1 MSNPLFPLG
10 AALIIGGSGG
20 LGAAIAQQ
28 FALDGS
34 NVALSYNS
42 NKAAGEAM
50 GQTIEALGRK
60 ASVHQLNA
68 ADLQGIE
75 RVIADAIA
83 AHGRIHTLVFAAAGV
98 AHQLHISEFT
108 DELWKEHMD
117 AEVTGFY
124 KLCRGMLPHFKAQGG
139 GSIVHIG
146 SGGELIWPARDG
158 LSVIPK
164 AANEALVRGIANEE
178 GQFNIRANSVLVGVI
193 EAGMFLKLKR
203 KACLRLNGK
212 PWSKACCPCAALVRL
227 RILPMRQYFSH
238 PIKRTTS
245 QGKKLPWRAASA
257 FKS

>member
-1 MSNPLFPLG
+1 MTPHLFPPG

-28 FALDGS
+28 FAIDGS
-34 NVALSYNS
+34 DVAITYNS
-42 NKAAGEAM
+42 NEASGQAVAQGIAAQE
-50 GQTIEALGRK
+50 RK

-83 AHGRIHTLVFAAAGV
+83 QHGRIHTLVFAAAGV

-108 DELWKEHMD
+108 DELWNEHIH

-124 KLCRGMLPHFKAQGG
+124 KLCRGLIPHFRAQGG

-146 SGGELIWPARDG
+146 SGGHLIWPARDG

-164 AANEALVRGIANEE
+164 AANEAVIRGIASEE

-193 EAGMFLKLKR
+193 EAGMFLKLKAQGVFTPEWEAMV
-203 KACLRLNGK
+203 KAM
-212 PWSKACCPCAALVRL
+212 
-227 RILPMRQYFSH
+227 LPMRRF
-238 PIKRTTS
+238 
-245 QGKKLPWRAASA
+245 GKGEDIANAAVFLASNKA
-257 FKS
+257 NYITGQTLAVAGGFGV

>member
-1 MSNPLFPLG
+1 MSNPLFPQG

-34 NVALSYNS
+34 DVALSYNT
-42 NKAAGEAM
+42 NKSAGEAM
-50 GQTIEALGRK
+50 GQEIAALGRK

-68 ADLQGIE
+68 ADLSGVE

-98 AHQLHISEFT
+98 AHQLHIAEFT

-124 KLCRGMLPHFKAQGG
+124 KLCRGLLPHFKAQGG

-164 AANEALVRGIANEE
+164 AANEALVRGIATEE

-193 EAGMFLKLKR
+193 EAGMFLKLKAQGVFTPEWEAMV
-203 KACLRLNGK
+203 KGM
-212 PWSKACCPCAALVRL
+212 
-227 RILPMRQYFSH
+227 LPMRRF
-238 PIKRTTS
+238 
-245 QGKKLPWRAASA
+245 GKADDIANAAVFLASNKA
-257 FKS
+257 NYITGQKIAVAGGFGV

>member
-1 MSNPLFPLG
+1 MTPHLFPPG

-28 FALDGS
+28 FAIDGS
-34 NVALSYNS
+34 DVAITYNS
-42 NKAAGEAM
+42 NEAAGQAVAQ
-50 GQTIEALGRK
+50 GIAAQGRT

-83 AHGRIHTLVFAAAGV
+83 QHGRIHTLVFAAAGV
-98 AHQLHISEFT
+98 AHQLHISEFS
-108 DELWKEHMD
+108 DELWNEHIH

-124 KLCRGMLPHFKAQGG
+124 KLCRGLIPHFRAQGG

-146 SGGELIWPARDG
+146 SGGHLIWPARDG

-164 AANEALVRGIANEE
+164 AANEAVIRGIASEE

-193 EAGMFLKLKR
+193 EAGMFLKLKAQGVFTPEWEAMV
-203 KACLRLNGK
+203 KAM
-212 PWSKACCPCAALVRL
+212 
-227 RILPMRQYFSH
+227 LPMRRF
-238 PIKRTTS
+238 
-245 QGKKLPWRAASA
+245 GKGEDIANAAVFLASNKA
-257 FKS
+257 NYITGQTLAVAGGFGV

>member
-1 MSNPLFPLG
+1 MTPHLFPPG

-28 FALDGS
+28 FAIDGS
-34 NVALSYNS
+34 DVAITYNS
-42 NKAAGEAM
+42 NEAAGQAVAQ
-50 GQTIEALGRK
+50 GIAAQGRT

-83 AHGRIHTLVFAAAGV
+83 QHGRIHTLVFAAAGV

-108 DELWKEHMD
+108 DELWNEHIH

-124 KLCRGMLPHFKAQGG
+124 KLCRGLIPHFRAQGG

-146 SGGELIWPARDG
+146 SGGHLIWPARDG

-164 AANEALVRGIANEE
+164 AANEAVIRGIASEE
-178 GQFNIRANSVLVGVI
+178 WQFNIRANSVLVGVI
-193 EAGMFLKLKR
+193 EAGMFLKLKAQGVFTPEWEAMV
-203 KACLRLNGK
+203 KAM
-212 PWSKACCPCAALVRL
+212 
-227 RILPMRQYFSH
+227 LPMRRF
-238 PIKRTTS
+238 
-245 QGKKLPWRAASA
+245 GKGEDIANAAVFLASNKA
-257 FKS
+257 NYITGQTLAVAGGFGV

>member
-34 NVALSYNS
+34 DVALSYNS
-42 NKAAGEAM
+42 NKAAGEAT
-50 GQTIEALGRK
+50 GQQIEALGRK

-75 RVIADAIA
+75 RVIADAVA

-124 KLCRGMLPHFKAQGG
+124 KLCRGLLPHFKAQGG

-193 EAGMFLKLKR
+193 EAGMFLKLKAQGVFTHEWEAMV
-203 KACLRLNGK
+203 KGM
-212 PWSKACCPCAALVRL
+212 
-227 RILPMRQYFSH
+227 LPMRRF
-238 PIKRTTS
+238 
-245 QGKKLPWRAASA
+245 GKAEDIANAVVFLASNKA
-257 FKS
+257 NYITGQKIAVAGGFGV

>member
-1 MSNPLFPLG
+1 MTPHLFPPG

-28 FALDGS
+28 FAIDGS
-34 NVALSYNS
+34 DVAITYNS
-42 NKAAGEAM
+42 NEAAGQAVAQGIAAQER
-50 GQTIEALGRK
+50 T

-83 AHGRIHTLVFAAAGV
+83 QHGRIHTLVFAAAGV

-108 DELWKEHMD
+108 DELWNEHIH

-124 KLCRGMLPHFKAQGG
+124 KLCRGLIPHFRAQGG

-146 SGGELIWPARDG
+146 SGGHLIWPARDG

-164 AANEALVRGIANEE
+164 AANEAVIRGIASEE

-193 EAGMFLKLKR
+193 EAGMFLKLKAQGVFTPEWEAMV
-203 KACLRLNGK
+203 KAM
-212 PWSKACCPCAALVRL
+212 
-227 RILPMRQYFSH
+227 LPMRRF
-238 PIKRTTS
+238 
-245 QGKKLPWRAASA
+245 GKGEDIANAAVFLASNKA
-257 FKS
+257 NYITGQTLAVAGGFGV

>member
-1 MSNPLFPLG
+1 MTPHLFPPG

-28 FALDGS
+28 FAIDGS
-34 NVALSYNS
+34 DVAITYNS
-42 NKAAGEAM
+42 NEAAGQAVAQ
-50 GQTIEALGRK
+50 GIAAQGRT

-83 AHGRIHTLVFAAAGV
+83 QHGRIHTLVFAAADV

-108 DELWKEHMD
+108 DELWNEHIH

-124 KLCRGMLPHFKAQGG
+124 KLCRGLIPHFRAQGG

-146 SGGELIWPARDG
+146 SGGHLIWPARDG

-164 AANEALVRGIANEE
+164 AANEAVIRGIASEE

-193 EAGMFLKLKR
+193 EAGMFLKLKAQGVFTPDWEAMV
-203 KACLRLNGK
+203 KAM
-212 PWSKACCPCAALVRL
+212 
-227 RILPMRQYFSH
+227 LPMRRF
-238 PIKRTTS
+238 
-245 QGKKLPWRAASA
+245 GKGEDIANAAVFLASNKA
-257 FKS
+257 NYITGQTLAVAGGFGV

>member
-1 MSNPLFPLG
+1 MTPHLFPPG

-28 FALDGS
+28 FAIDGS
-34 NVALSYNS
+34 DVAITYNS
-42 NKAAGEAM
+42 NEAAGQAVAQ
-50 GQTIEALGRK
+50 GIAAQGRT

-83 AHGRIHTLVFAAAGV
+83 QHGRIHTLVFAAAGV

-108 DELWKEHMD
+108 DELWNEHIH

-124 KLCRGMLPHFKAQGG
+124 KLCRGLIPHFRAQGG

-146 SGGELIWPARDG
+146 SGGHLIWPARDG
-158 LSVIPK
+158 LSVFPK
-164 AANEALVRGIANEE
+164 AANVAVIRGIASEE

-193 EAGMFLKLKR
+193 EAGMFLKLKAQGVFTPEWEAMV
-203 KACLRLNGK
+203 KAM
-212 PWSKACCPCAALVRL
+212 
-227 RILPMRQYFSH
+227 LPMRRF
-238 PIKRTTS
+238 
-245 QGKKLPWRAASA
+245 GKGEDIANAAVFLASNKA
-257 FKS
+257 NYITGQTLAVAGGFGV

>member
-1 MSNPLFPLG
+1 MTPHLFPPG

-28 FALDGS
+28 FAIDGS
-34 NVALSYNS
+34 DVAITYNS
-42 NKAAGEAM
+42 NEAAGQAVAQ
-50 GQTIEALGRK
+50 GIAAQGRT

-83 AHGRIHTLVFAAAGV
+83 QHGRIHTLVFAAAGV

-108 DELWKEHMD
+108 DELWNEHIH

-124 KLCRGMLPHFKAQGG
+124 KLCRGLIPHFRAQGG

-146 SGGELIWPARDG
+146 SGGHLMWPARDG

-164 AANEALVRGIANEE
+164 SAN
-178 GQFNIRANSVLVGVI
+178 
-193 EAGMFLKLKR
+193 
-203 KACLRLNGK
+203 
-212 PWSKACCPCAALVRL
+212 
-227 RILPMRQYFSH
+227 
-238 PIKRTTS
+238 
-245 QGKKLPWRAASA
+245 
-257 FKS
+257 

>member
-1 MSNPLFPLG
+1 MTPHLFPPG

-28 FALDGS
+28 FAIDGS
-34 NVALSYNS
+34 DVAITYNS
-42 NKAAGEAM
+42 NEAAGQAVAQ
-50 GQTIEALGRK
+50 GIAAQGRT

-83 AHGRIHTLVFAAAGV
+83 QHGRIHTLVFAAAGV

-108 DELWKEHMD
+108 DELWNEHIH

-124 KLCRGMLPHFKAQGG
+124 KLCRGLIPHFRAQGG

-146 SGGELIWPARDG
+146 SGGHLIWPARDG

-164 AANEALVRGIANEE
+164 AANEAVIRGIASEE

-193 EAGMFLKLKR
+193 EAGMFLKLKAR
-203 KACLRLNGK
+203 GVFTPEWEAMVKAM
-212 PWSKACCPCAALVRL
+212 
-227 RILPMRQYFSH
+227 LPLFS
-238 PIKRTTS
+238 
-245 QGKKLPWRAASA
+245 
-257 FKS
+257 

>member
-1 MSNPLFPLG
+1 MTPHLFPPG

-28 FALDGS
+28 FAIDGS
-34 NVALSYNS
+34 DVAITYNS
-42 NKAAGEAM
+42 NEAAGQAVAQ
-50 GQTIEALGRK
+50 GIAAQGRT

-75 RVIADAIA
+75 RVITDAIA
-83 AHGRIHTLVFAAAGV
+83 QHGRIHTLVFAAAGV

-108 DELWKEHMD
+108 DELWNEHIH

-124 KLCRGMLPHFKAQGG
+124 KLCRGLIPHFRAQGG

-146 SGGELIWPARDG
+146 SGGHLIWPARDG

-164 AANEALVRGIANEE
+164 AANEAVIRGIASEE

-193 EAGMFLKLKR
+193 EAGMFLKLKAQGVFTPEWEAMV
-203 KACLRLNGK
+203 KAM
-212 PWSKACCPCAALVRL
+212 
-227 RILPMRQYFSH
+227 LPMRRF
-238 PIKRTTS
+238 
-245 QGKKLPWRAASA
+245 GKGEDIANAAVFLASNKA
-257 FKS
+257 NYITGQTLAVAGGFGV

>member
-1 MSNPLFPLG
+1 MTPHLFPPG

-28 FALDGS
+28 FAIDGS
-34 NVALSYNS
+34 DVAITYNS
-42 NKAAGEAM
+42 NEAAGQAVAQ
-50 GQTIEALGRK
+50 GIAAQGRT

-83 AHGRIHTLVFAAAGV
+83 QHGRIHTLVFAAAGV

-108 DELWKEHMD
+108 DELWNEHIH

-124 KLCRGMLPHFKAQGG
+124 KLCRGLIPHFRAQGG

-146 SGGELIWPARDG
+146 SGGHLIWPARDG

-164 AANEALVRGIANEE
+164 AANEAVIRGIASEE

-193 EAGMFLKLKR
+193 EAGMFLKLKAQGVFTPEWEVMV
-203 KACLRLNGK
+203 KAM
-212 PWSKACCPCAALVRL
+212 
-227 RILPMRQYFSH
+227 LPMRRF
-238 PIKRTTS
+238 
-245 QGKKLPWRAASA
+245 GKGEDIANAAVFLASNKA
-257 FKS
+257 NYITGQTLAVAGGFGV